1 MSIFGPEKLNDNL
14 DNHDND
20 NVDKLVKIK
29 VIYKTNAHSSYTY
42 KMWRGNQEFARRKVK
57 VSSEESRTLLR
68 GKPESVKT
76 QKKAALRL
84 PCNLVNNINLSY

>member
-1 MSIFGPEKLNDNL
+1 MCLPISGQDRMFWCFYFTD
-14 DNHDND
+14 
-20 NVDKLVKIK
+20 
-29 VIYKTNAHSSYTY
+29 IYFLKCTCQGLE
-42 KMWRGNQEFARRKVK
+42 GNPEFARRKVK

-76 QKKAALRL
+76 QKRAALRL